1 MEIFYYI
8 YNVLQMR
15 ASVLIGATQMN
26 NRMNNSY
33 IEINTEMLGENIRS
47 LSAHLNGAMLIPVLK
62 DNAYGLGLTE
72 IARFLLTFDEIGP
85 LAVSHVSEAEQL
97 RNAGILSDILVISS
111 ALPFQLEYAVA
122 NGITL
127 ACSRPEMCFELSEIS
142 KRLGKRA
149 RIQIKINTG
158 LNRIGF
164 LPGKELDDFISSFK
178 AVKDHIAIDGVFSH
192 FQSASSYE
200 SCKSQ
205 YDLFL
210 SGISQLEA
218 AGLNLP
224 MKHISSSAS
233 FELFPE
239 FNMDAVR
246 LGRAMYMDHP
256 LQPAGMVREI
266 ASWRS
271 YVCTISHRSAGTVL
285 GYGGHMTLDKDSDVA
300 VIGVGYGDGL
310 DPALA
315 DVHAPVL
322 INGVRCPLLV
332 CSMDQSLVDITGVKC
347 SVGDE
352 VTLYGYDAMG
362 NLLSSQAQ
370 ALLIGN
376 DEGCGLTS
384 KLSDRVSRIY
394 K

>member
-1 MEIFYYI
+1 
-8 YNVLQMR
+8 
-15 ASVLIGATQMN
+15 MN
-26 NRMNNSY
+26 SIMNNSY
-33 IEINTEMLGENIRS
+33 IEINTETLVENIRS
-47 LSAHLNGAMLIPVLK
+47 LSERLNGAMLIPVLK

-72 IARFLLTFDEIGP
+72 IAKFLLNLDGISM

-97 RNAGILSDILVISS
+97 RNAGIVSDILVLSS
-111 ALPFQLEYAVA
+111 ALPFQLEYAVE
-122 NGITL
+122 NNIILT
-127 ACSRPEMCFELSEIS
+127 CSRPEMCTELSEIS

-149 RIQIKINTG
+149 RIQIKLNTG

-164 LPGKELDDFISSFK
+164 LPGKELDDFIASFK
-178 AVKDHIAIDGVFSH
+178 AAADYIAIDGVFSH

-205 YDLFL
+205 YNLFL
-210 SGISQLEA
+210 DGIKQLES
-218 AGLNLP
+218 AGLYLP

-256 LQPAGMVREI
+256 LQPVGMVREI

-271 YVCTISHRSAGTVL
+271 YVCTISHRSAGTLL
-285 GYGGHMTLDKDSDVA
+285 GYSGHLTLDKDSDIA

-315 DVHAPVL
+315 EVHAPVL
-322 INGVRCPLLV
+322 INGVQCPLLV

-352 VTLYGYDAMG
+352 VTLYGYDAKG
-362 NLLSSQAQ
+362 NFLSSQAQ
-370 ALLIGN
+370 ALLIGD

-384 KLSDRVSRIY
+384 KLSGRVSRIY

>member
-1 MEIFYYI
+1 
-8 YNVLQMR
+8 
-15 ASVLIGATQMN
+15 MN
-26 NRMNNSY
+26 KKMNNSY
-33 IEINTEMLGENIRS
+33 IEINTETLGENIRS
-47 LSAHLNGAMLIPVLK
+47 LSEHLNGAMLIPVLK
-62 DNAYGLGLTE
+62 DNAYGLGLAE
-72 IARFLLTFDEIGP
+72 IAKFLLTFDGISM
-85 LAVSHVSEAEQL
+85 LAVSHVSEAEHL
-97 RNAGILSDILVISS
+97 RNAGIDADILVLSS
-111 ALPFQLEYAVA
+111 ALPFQLEYAVE
-122 NGITL
+122 NNITL
-127 ACSRPEMCFELSEIS
+127 ACSRSEMCDELSEIS

-149 RIQIKINTG
+149 RIQIKLNTG

-164 LPGKELDDFISSFK
+164 LPGRELDDFIASFK
-178 AVKDHIAIDGVFSH
+178 AAEDYITIDGVFSH

-210 SGISQLEA
+210 NGIRQLEST
-218 AGLNLP
+218 GIYLP

-271 YVCTISHRSAGTVL
+271 YVCTISHRSAGTRL
-285 GYGGHMTLDKDSDVA
+285 GYNGHLTLGKDSDIA

-352 VTLYGYDAMG
+352 VTLYGYDTKG
-362 NLLSSQAQ
+362 KFLSSQAQ
-370 ALLIGN
+370 ALLIGD